1 MIGIIPSGPDL
12 KGGAAADPDRESSQR
27 ASTRSQDTHLPSL
40 RVGPESISAA
50 LLIQRVEIVAAVF
63 LLVGLAALHV
73 VYAFVFRLDSDEPQH
88 LHVVW
93 GWTQGQL
100 PYRDFFDNHSPLF
113 SWLCAPLL
121 RVLGE
126 RADIVPWMRLAMIPL
141 AALCLG
147 CVYRLGAHL
156 FSRRTGWWA
165 AIATGFFPLFFYT
178 STEFRPD
185 NLWAAFW
192 LLTLTVLLTGPL
204 TRRRLFFFGLVLGF
218 AFATSMK
225 TTLLAATL
233 VLAGLLIHA
242 ANWRQTT
249 TPSPDTVI
257 SRVAAVLAG
266 LVLVPGAFTMFF
278 VLEGAWKP
286 FIYCLITH
294 NTLSGMSE
302 QQGWLRLRP
311 LLFPLVVPGIFKGA
325 RFLLRQ
331 PGREADPW
339 RVQRLFFL
347 LAACGYPLLLV
358 SFWPLLT
365 LQDYLPAVPPLV
377 LVVVAVIFW
386 RWFQPALN
394 WKLFSRLA
402 VAAELPGIAL
412 TAMLILGEIA
422 TIFCIHGPWRNR
434 TAPDQKLLATT
445 LRLTSSGDPVMDN
458 KGETIFRRRSFYYAL
473 EGITQERLR
482 RGLIADDLPERLI
495 ATRTAVVHLSLL
507 PLRSQVF
514 VRDNYLSIGILSVLG
529 KIADP
534 VASSTN
540 SLLRRYPFRVEVPAR
555 YIILDGNNV
564 PVAGQMDGQPLVGE
578 GQWLASGA
586 HEIVMEGAGK
596 PVVFWANAWEKG
608 FRPVTGSA
616 SVNTSHE

>member
-1 MIGIIPSGPDL
+1 MIDTIPSGSDL
-12 KGGAAADPDRESSQR
+12 EGGAAADPERESSQP
-27 ASTRSQDTHLPSL
+27 ASTGWQDSRLSSP
-40 RVGPESISAA
+40 RVGPERASAA
-50 LLIQRVEIVAAVF
+50 LSMQRVETVAVV
-63 LLVGLAALHV
+63 LLLAGLAALHV

-126 RADIVPWMRLAMIPL
+126 RVDIVPWMRLAMIPL

-192 LLTLTVLLTGPL
+192 LLALTVLLTGAL

-225 TTLLAATL
+225 TTLLAAAL
-233 VLAGLLIHA
+233 MLAGFLIQA
-242 ANWRQTT
+242 ADWRQTT
-249 TPSPDTVI
+249 IPTPGTVI

-266 LVLVPGAFTMFF
+266 LVLVPGAFTIFF

-286 FIYCLITH
+286 FFYCLVTH
-294 NTLSGMSE
+294 NTLPGMAE
-302 QQGWLRLRP
+302 QQGWLRWRP
-311 LLFPLVVPGIFKGA
+311 LLFPLVVPGMFQGA
-325 RFLLRQ
+325 RFLLRLT
-331 PGREADPW
+331 GREADRW

-365 LQDYLPAVPPLV
+365 LQDCLPAVPPLV
-377 LVVVAVIFW
+377 LVVVAAVFW
-386 RWFQPALN
+386 RRLHPASDR
-394 WKLFSRLA
+394 KQFSRLT
-402 VAAELPGIAL
+402 VAGEWPGITV
-412 TAMLILGEIA
+412 TAMLILGEIT

-434 TAPDQKLLATT
+434 TAPDRKLLATT
-445 LRLTSSGDPVMDN
+445 LRLTSPGDPVMDN
-458 KGETIFRRRSFYYAL
+458 KGETIFRRRPFYYAL

-514 VRDNYLSIGILSVLG
+514 VRDNYLTIGVLSVLG
-529 KIADP
+529 KTAGL
-534 VASSTN
+534 VASSTD
-540 SLLRRYPFRVEVPAR
+540 SLLCRYAFRIEIPAR
-555 YIILDGNNV
+555 YIVLDGNNV
-564 PVAGQMDGQPLVGE
+564 PVAGQMDGHPLTGK
-578 GQWLASGA
+578 GSGWPQA
-586 HEIVMEGAGK
+586 
-596 PVVFWANAWEKG
+596 
-608 FRPVTGSA
+608 RTRS
-616 SVNTSHE
+616 